1 MLWVS
6 VALLAVC
13 LLCMLLTGC
22 KTQFVPVPERHYEY
36 SHTSDTVRQTDSII
50 RERETIIRETN
61 NGDSALL
68 ARLGIELRK
77 GQRAILVLQKEL
89 ERISSEQ
96 REAAHDTI
104 IQRDTITVV
113 QQVEKPPN
121 RWQQTR
127 QRLGDA
133 LLWMLAA
140 AVAYVALRKW
150 MRAGK

>member
-1 MLWVS
+1 MLWAT
-6 VALLAVC
+6 VAFLAVC
-13 LLCMLLTGC
+13 VLCVLLMGC
-22 KTQFVPVPERHYEY
+22 RTQFVPVETVRTEY
-36 SHTSDTVRQTDSII
+36 QNHTDTVRHTDSII
-50 RERETIIRETN
+50 RERETVVRETN

-68 ARLGIELRK
+68 APLDIELRK
-77 GQRAILVLQKEL
+77 GQRAVLVLQKEL

-104 IQRDTITVV
+104 IQCDTITVV

-133 LLWMLAA
+133 LLWVLAA

-150 MRAGK
+150 MKSK